1 MKIQKFIYIKSLVF
15 VLSSLMLTKLVYAE
29 ALLNGVATH
38 AELGTEQFVAG
49 LFSSTLSKNASTILS
64 SNEEKAIE
72 VRVLADRLSTRRFKR
87 MWIEGM
93 AINASPQELE
103 KQAKNMAAFSN
114 MLRVRLKMGDI
125 FAVRRSMEDVQ
136 VLVNGTQI
144 GVIDD
149 PKFFD
154 LLLRTWIGPVPL
166 SSDFRDALLSEGVI
180 KPGPLARFEQTT
192 PTEERR
198 DAIAA
203 AIGGTAGG
211 ASDATAATAA
221 AAASTVASAKP
232 KIDVP
237 APGLPKSDQTKI
249 ALAPPKV
256 DSPTATPTPEATPKP
271 TQAPKQVA
279 TAPKQEAL
287 DESIFDDEEDV
298 EFTAESLLKEQL
310 YYTQLAKYTHKFLQ
324 YPQRAWDRGREGNI
338 RLRVTIDRK
347 GKVINTELLEEA
359 RYRSLNREA
368 EDAVKRASPYPP
380 MPDEVAGK
388 DYSFT
393 FRIAFKIVNR

>member
-1 MKIQKFIYIKSLVF
+1 MNIRKLIFIKSLVF
-15 VLSSLMLTKLVYAE
+15 ILTSLFLAKNLYAE
-29 ALLNGVATH
+29 ALLNGVTTH
-38 AELGTEQFVAG
+38 SELGTEQFVAG
-49 LFSSTLSKNASTILS
+49 LFASTLSKNASSILTA
-64 SNEEKAIE
+64 NEEKAIE

-103 KQAKNMAAFSN
+103 KQANNMAAFSN
-114 MLRVRLKMGDI
+114 MLRVKLKRGDI
-125 FAVRRSMEDVQ
+125 FAVRRSVDDVS

-144 GVIDD
+144 GLIED
-149 PKFFD
+149 PAFFD

-166 SSDFRDALLSEGVI
+166 SSDFRDELLSEGVI
-180 KPGPLARFEQTT
+180 KSGPLALFEQTA
-192 PTEERR
+192 PTAERR

-203 AIGGTAGG
+203 AIGPVT
-211 ASDATAATAA
+211 STTSESTKAA
-221 AAASTVASAKP
+221 AAAAATTVAAVKP

-237 APGLPKSDQTKI
+237 APGLPKADQTKI

-256 DSPTATPTPEATPKP
+256 DTPTATPTPEATPKATP
-271 TQAPKQVA
+271 TPQKVA
-279 TAPKQEAL
+279 IAPKQEIL
-287 DESIFDDEEDV
+287 DESIFDEEEDI

-338 RLRVTIDRK
+338 RLRVTIDRD

-368 EDAVKRASPYPP
+368 QDAVKRASPYPP
-380 MPDEVAGK
+380 MPEEVSGK

-393 FRIAFKIVNR
+393 FRVAFKIVNR